1 LDKIK
6 STAAT
11 ITGKD
16 TNVEEKLKKDV
27 KSEGN
32 KSAGKWDALK
42 DDFMMN
48 PKKVSRH
55 FELHKLFVR
64 VASANLTI
72 S

>member
-11 ITGKD
+11 NTGKE

-27 KSEGN
+27 KSDGN
-32 KSAGKWDALK
+32 KSTGKWDALK

-48 PKKVSRH
+48 PKKVGRYL
-55 FELHKLFVR
+55 EPAVLIYKAL
-64 VASANLTI
+64 L
-72 S
+72 

>member
-1 LDKIK
+1 MDKIK

-27 KSEGN
+27 KNEGK

-48 PKKVSRH
+48 PKKVSKHLSTCGHTSRSKADH
-55 FELHKLFVR
+55 V
-64 VASANLTI
+64 
-72 S
+72 